1 MCSEIPNPKLPVSE
15 KLPIL
20 SSYSFTFSPRSSKSI
35 AFSPR
40 TVTHAEIVSLRRME
54 NCRTV
59 YRARPKLGFCPVSD
73 SSTRAWEGGG
83 GGWEGG
89 RDVGGGG
96 GSSGVPSPPC
106 HRAQRTAYVSRSPDC
121 PVEMLSTSLSTF
133 TSRIR
138 LLAFFS
144 DMTWG

>member
-54 NCRTV
+54 NSRTV

-73 SSTRAWEGGG
+73 SSTRAWEGGV
-83 GGWEGG
+83 GG
-89 RDVGGGG
+89 RVGGMSEAVVGAAAFL
-96 GSSGVPSPPC
+96 SPC